1 MDAGKIGLMTVIG
14 GIAVYTVNLEP
25 SPIDPFQIGEDL
37 SLPGVGKEA
46 RLLAKMGGQ
55 LYTANYWIVNQ
66 NIGV

>member
-25 SPIDPFQIGEDL
+25 SPFQIGEDL

-66 NIGV
+66 NVGV